1 MEISNIERFNNL
13 VNEYLKTDSNYKKQI
28 ENFQE
33 FLKEYNLED
42 RVFNLYETNIDEF
55 FEYALRKNIGT
66 ESPLTSHIAAL
77 KGLFGFLIANNLK
90 FAELN
95 GYIGSSTFRNKFFE
109 KVEKT
114 TSKNVLSNEL
124 LRKILCTID
133 EFIDEHRDGG
143 FKNQTEEDTYFDA
156 IIAQLFIKI
165 SLLIPLQTTQVLEL
179 ELGDVKNSKFRNVI
193 YNDIVIKVPNNLR
206 KDIIYAVDYAEQKY
220 GKMYKTTDKI
230 FEYLYLC
237 ADKKGKREGINGTLP
252 KIYKKLGLY
261 EMLEKKSGGKR
272 DKFLYPAGSYKKTAI
287 FNMLSN
293 GVNIVYLIKLTG
305 LDAQTLLNEFDY
317 GSLNDID
324 VAININNS
332 LLACDY
338 YEYL

>member
-13 VNEYLKTDSNYKKQI
+13 VQEYLKTDNNYRKQI

-33 FLKEYNLED
+33 YLKEYNLED
-42 RVFNLYETNIDEF
+42 RVFNLYEANIDEF
-55 FEYALRKNIGT
+55 FEYALKKNIGT

-95 GYIGSSTFRNKFFE
+95 GYIGTSTFRNKFYE

-114 TSKNVLSNEL
+114 TSKQILSAEL
-124 LRKILCTID
+124 LKKILYTLD
-133 EFIDEHRDGG
+133 KFIDEYRNGG

-179 ELGDVKNSKFRNVI
+179 VLGDIKNREFRNI
-193 YNDIVIKVPNNLR
+193 TYNDVTIKIPNNLR
-206 KDIIYAVDYAEQKY
+206 KDIIYAVEYAERKY
-220 GKMYKTTDKI
+220 GKIYKKTDKI
-230 FEYLYLC
+230 FEYLYSC

-252 KIYKKLGLY
+252 KVYKKLGLN
-261 EMLEKKSGGKR
+261 EMLEKTIGGKR
-272 DKFLYPAGSYKKTAI
+272 DRYVYPAGSYKKTAI
-287 FNMLSN
+287 FNMLCN

-305 LDAQTLLNEFDY
+305 LDAQAILNEFDY
-317 GSLNDID
+317 GSLNDMD
-324 VAININNS
+324 VTTNINNS